1 MYSDSEQEIINQYMK
16 RVSSVKL
23 LTPQEEKELAKRAKA
38 GDKEALKALVEANLR
53 FVVSVAKQY
62 MGYGIP
68 LSELI
73 AAGNLGL
80 LEAATRFDP
89 DKNVKFISYAVWWVR
104 QAIMQALS
112 QQTGAV
118 RIPVKHSHL
127 ISAVGLAYNE
137 LLKELE
143 REPTYKEIADY
154 INKKNIIREF
164 KKETGFAPT
173 EEELEQS
180 MNQEHKYT
188 VTEEDVKKCLQICKT
203 PLSLDTPVGDNPD
216 TLFVDLLS
224 ISDTDE
230 IEEGVIKDVLEK
242 ELHDIIS
249 KLPEKERKV
258 LELRYGLNGQE
269 PLTLREIGDALGI
282 SRERVRQLETRAIKK
297 LRSFALKRHLK
308 DFLS

>member
-1 MYSDSEQEIINQYMK
+1 MYSDSEQDIINQYLK

-89 DKNVKFISYAVWWVR
+89 DKNVKFISYAVWWIR

-154 INKKNIIREF
+154 ISKKNIIREF

-180 MNQEHKYT
+180 MSREHKYT

-230 IEEGVIKDVLEK
+230 IEEGVIKDVLER
-242 ELHDIIS
+242 ELNDIIS

-258 LELRYGLNGQE
+258 LELRYGLNGNE